1 MIKDGGFIM
10 NKDFK
15 LELKIEPAQGEKNN
29 SIFYRYR
36 YETCIFWFSQN
47 QTNGNIIQISIYDEQ
62 YDDVE
67 YRAYD
72 TEDRFYPTEIIV
84 RIPRSIIKNDNDYTE
99 LNKKVQ
105 YCCLR
110 RHAIE
115 DFLLSGEHY
124 KLWLEKHGE
133 I

>member
-1 MIKDGGFIM
+1 MR
-10 NKDFK
+10 KDFK
-15 LELKIEPAQGEKNN
+15 LELKVEHIQGGKNLT
-29 SIFYRYR
+29 FYRYR
-36 YETCIFWFSQN
+36 YETCIFWFSQD
-47 QTNGNIIQISIYDEQ
+47 QINGNINRVHIYDEQ
-62 YDDVE
+62 YDDAE
-67 YRAYD
+67 YYSYD
-72 TEDRFYPTEIIV
+72 TEDRFYPTDIAVIF
-84 RIPRSIIKNDNDYTE
+84 PRSVVKNDNDYTE

-115 DFLLSGEHY
+115 DFLLSSEHY

>member
-1 MIKDGGFIM
+1 MR
-10 NKDFK
+10 KDFK
-15 LELKIEPAQGEKNN
+15 LELKVEHMQGGDDLT
-29 SIFYRYR
+29 FYRYR
-36 YETCIFWFSQN
+36 YETCTFWFSQN
-47 QTNGNIIQISIYDEQ
+47 QINGNIYRVNISDEQ

-67 YRAYD
+67 YYSYD
-72 TEDRFYPTEIIV
+72 TEDRFYPTDIAVIF
-84 RIPRSIIKNDNDYTE
+84 PRSVVKNDNDYTE

-110 RHAIE
+110 RSAIE
-115 DFLLSGEHY
+115 KFLLSGEHY

>member
-1 MIKDGGFIM
+1 MNNDFI
-10 NKDFK
+10 
-15 LELKIEPAQGEKNN
+15 LELKIEPAQGEKN

-36 YETCIFWFSQN
+36 YETCVFWFSQD
-47 QTNGNIIQISIYDEQ
+47 QTNGNIYAVSIYDEQ

-67 YRAYD
+67 YHAYD
-72 TEDRFYPTEIIV
+72 TEDKFYPTEIIV
-84 RIPRSIIKNDNDYTE
+84 RIPRSIIKNDNDYTA

-115 DFLLSGEHY
+115 DFLFSGDHY
-124 KLWLEKHGE
+124 RLWVEKHGKPQL
-133 I
+133 

>member
-1 MIKDGGFIM
+1 MNNDFI
-10 NKDFK
+10 
-15 LELKIEPAQGEKNN
+15 LELKIEPAQGEKN

-36 YETCIFWFSQN
+36 YETCVFWFSQD
-47 QTNGNIIQISIYDEQ
+47 QTNGNIYRVDISDEQ
-62 YDDVE
+62 YDDVG
-67 YRAYD
+67 YYSDD
-72 TEDRFYPTEIIV
+72 TEDRFYPTNIKV
-84 RIPRSIIKNDNDYTE
+84 VIPKFVVKNDNDYTE

-124 KLWLEKHGE
+124 KLWLEKHGK

>member
-1 MIKDGGFIM
+1 MI
-10 NKDFK
+10 KDFK
-15 LELKIEPAQGEKNN
+15 LELKVEHMQGGDDLT
-29 SIFYRYR
+29 FYRYR
-36 YETCIFWFSQN
+36 YETCTFWFSQN
-47 QTNGNIIQISIYDEQ
+47 QINGNIYRVNISDEQ

-67 YRAYD
+67 YYSYD
-72 TEDRFYPTEIIV
+72 TEDRFYPTDIAVIF
-84 RIPRSIIKNDNDYTE
+84 PRSVVKNDNDYTE

-110 RHAIE
+110 RSAIE
-115 DFLLSGEHY
+115 KFLLSGEHY

>member
-1 MIKDGGFIM
+1 MITLENENM

-15 LELKIEPAQGEKNN
+15 LELKKKQSDNN
-29 SIFYRYR
+29 IFYRYS
-36 YETCIFWFSQN
+36 YETCKIWFEQD
-47 QTNGNIIQISIYDEQ
+47 QITGNIYRVNISDEQ
-62 YDDVE
+62 YGDVE
-67 YRAYD
+67 YYSYD
-72 TEDRFYPTEIIV
+72 TEDRFYPTDITIV
-84 RIPRSIIKNDNDYTE
+84 IPRFTVKNDSDYTA

-110 RHAIE
+110 RYAIE
-115 DFLLSGEHY
+115 NFLLSGEHY

>member
-1 MIKDGGFIM
+1 MK
-10 NKDFK
+10 KDFK
-15 LELKIEPAQGEKNN
+15 LELKVEHMQGGEDLT
-29 SIFYRYR
+29 FYRYR
-36 YETCIFWFSQN
+36 YETCAFWFSQN
-47 QTNGNIIQISIYDEQ
+47 QTNGNIHRVHIYDEQ

-67 YRAYD
+67 YYSYD
-72 TEDRFYPTEIIV
+72 TEDRFYPTDIAVIF
-84 RIPRSIIKNDNDYTE
+84 PRSVIKNDNDYTE

-110 RHAIE
+110 RSAIE
-115 DFLLSGEHY
+115 KFLLSSEHY

>member
-1 MIKDGGFIM
+1 MK
-10 NKDFK
+10 KDFK
-15 LELKIEPAQGEKNN
+15 LELKVEHMQGGDDLT
-29 SIFYRYR
+29 FYRYR
-36 YETCIFWFSQN
+36 YETCTFWFSQN
-47 QTNGNIIQISIYDEQ
+47 QINGNIYRVNISDEQ

-67 YRAYD
+67 YYSYD
-72 TEDRFYPTEIIV
+72 TEDRFYPTDIAVIF
-84 RIPRSIIKNDNDYTE
+84 PRSVVKNDNDYTE

-110 RHAIE
+110 RSAIE
-115 DFLLSGEHY
+115 KFLLSGEHY

>member
-1 MIKDGGFIM
+1 MK
-10 NKDFK
+10 KDFK
-15 LELKIEPAQGEKNN
+15 LELKVEHMQGEKDKT
-29 SIFYRYR
+29 FYRYR
-36 YETCIFWFSQN
+36 YETCTFWFSQS
-47 QTNGNIIQISIYDEQ
+47 QINGNIYRVNISDEE
-62 YDDVE
+62 YPDVE
-67 YRAYD
+67 YYSYD
-72 TEDRFYPTEIIV
+72 TEDRFYPTDITII
-84 RIPRSIIKNDNDYTE
+84 IPKSVVKNDNDYTE

>member
-1 MIKDGGFIM
+1 MK
-10 NKDFK
+10 KDFE
-15 LELKIEPAQGEKNN
+15 LELKVEHMQGGDDLT
-29 SIFYRYR
+29 FYRYR
-36 YETCIFWFSQN
+36 YETCTFWFSQN
-47 QTNGNIIQISIYDEQ
+47 QINGNIYRVNISDEQ

-67 YRAYD
+67 YYSYD
-72 TEDRFYPTEIIV
+72 TEDRFYPTDIAVIFPKSV
-84 RIPRSIIKNDNDYTE
+84 VKNDNDYTE

-110 RHAIE
+110 RSAIE
-115 DFLLSGEHY
+115 DFILSGEHY

>member
-1 MIKDGGFIM
+1 MK
-10 NKDFK
+10 KDFK
-15 LELKIEPAQGEKNN
+15 LELKIKHVHGEKD
-29 SIFYRYR
+29 STFYRYR

-47 QTNGNIIQISIYDEQ
+47 QTNGNIYRVSISDEQ
-62 YDDVE
+62 YGDVE
-67 YRAYD
+67 YYSDD
-72 TEDRFYPTEIIV
+72 TEDRCYPTNVRII
-84 RIPRSIIKNDNDYTE
+84 IPRSVVKNDSDYTE

-105 YCCLR
+105 CCCLR

-115 DFLLSGEHY
+115 DFLLSSDHY

>member
-1 MIKDGGFIM
+1 MNNDFI
-10 NKDFK
+10 
-15 LELKIEPAQGEKNN
+15 LELKIEPAQGEKN

-36 YETCIFWFSQN
+36 YETCVFWFSQN
-47 QTNGNIIQISIYDEQ
+47 QTNGNIYRVDISDEQ
-62 YDDVE
+62 YDDVG
-67 YRAYD
+67 YYSDD
-72 TEDRFYPTEIIV
+72 TEDRFYPTNIRVIF
-84 RIPRSIIKNDNDYTE
+84 PRSVVKNDNDYTE

-115 DFLLSGEHY
+115 DFLLSSEHY
-124 KLWLEKHGE
+124 KLWLEKHGK

>member
-1 MIKDGGFIM
+1 MK
-10 NKDFK
+10 KDFK
-15 LELKIEPAQGEKNN
+15 LELQVEHLQGEKD
-29 SIFYRYR
+29 STFDRYR
-36 YETCIFWFSQN
+36 YETCTFWFSQN
-47 QTNGNIIQISIYDEQ
+47 QINGNIYRVNISDEQ
-62 YDDVE
+62 YGDVE
-67 YRAYD
+67 YYSYD
-72 TEDRFYPTEIIV
+72 TEDRFYPTDIAVIF
-84 RIPRSIIKNDNDYTE
+84 PRSVVKNDNDYTE

>member
-1 MIKDGGFIM
+1 MK
-10 NKDFK
+10 KDFK
-15 LELKIEPAQGEKNN
+15 LELKIEHVPGEKDLT
-29 SIFYRYR
+29 FYRYR
-36 YETCIFWFSQN
+36 YKTCIVWFNQN
-47 QTNGNIIQISIYDEQ
+47 RANGNIYTVNISDEQ
-62 YDDVE
+62 YGDVE
-67 YRAYD
+67 YYSYD
-72 TEDRFYPTEIIV
+72 TDDRFYPTGIKVIF
-84 RIPRSIIKNDNDYTE
+84 PRFVVKNDNDYTA

>member
-1 MIKDGGFIM
+1 MKKG
-10 NKDFK
+10 FK
-15 LELKIEPAQGEKNN
+15 LELKKKQSDNN
-29 SIFYRYR
+29 IFYRYS
-36 YETCIFWFSQN
+36 YETCKIWFEQD
-47 QTNGNIIQISIYDEQ
+47 QITGNIYKVNISDEQ
-62 YDDVE
+62 YGDVE
-67 YRAYD
+67 YYSDD
-72 TEDRFYPTEIIV
+72 TEDRFYPTNIRVIF
-84 RIPRSIIKNDNDYTE
+84 PRSIVKNDNDYTE

>member
-1 MIKDGGFIM
+1 MRE
-10 NKDFK
+10 DFE
-15 LELKIEPAQGEKNN
+15 LELKVENVQDEKDVT
-29 SIFYRYR
+29 FYRYR
-36 YETCIFWFSQN
+36 YETCIFWFSQSRI
-47 QTNGNIIQISIYDEQ
+47 NGNIYRVNISDEQ

-67 YRAYD
+67 YYSFD
-72 TEDRFYPTEIIV
+72 TEDRFYPTNITVIFPKSV
-84 RIPRSIIKNDNDYTE
+84 VKDDTDYIA

-105 YCCLR
+105 DCCLR

>member
-1 MIKDGGFIM
+1 MK
-10 NKDFK
+10 KDFK
-15 LELKIEPAQGEKNN
+15 LELKVEHLQGGKDLT
-29 SIFYRYR
+29 FYRYR
-36 YETCIFWFSQN
+36 YEACIFWFSQS
-47 QTNGNIIQISIYDEQ
+47 QINGTIYGVDISDEQ
-62 YDDVE
+62 YGDVE
-67 YRAYD
+67 YFVYD
-72 TEDRFYPTEIIV
+72 TENRGYPTDVKII
-84 RIPRSIIKNDNDYTE
+84 IPRSTVKNDNDYTE

-115 DFLLSGEHY
+115 DFLFSSEHY